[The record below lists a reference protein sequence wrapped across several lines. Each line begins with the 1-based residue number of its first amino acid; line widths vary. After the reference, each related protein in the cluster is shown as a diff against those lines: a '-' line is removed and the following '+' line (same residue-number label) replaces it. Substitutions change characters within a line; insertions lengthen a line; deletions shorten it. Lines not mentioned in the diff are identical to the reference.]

1 MRVCDM
7 SPATASALARLSPNN
22 PARLTFS
29 LIQSPTHPIYEE
41 AADTTWDKD
50 LSAMDIGRSFRRIA
64 LYLRK
69 LAANLLGL
77 FAALPRFFRRLVK
90 WRPGQGGY
98 SPSSENLK
106 VTGRLVI
113 LGIALIVSFY
123 VVGAFMVNTIDT
135 NLDFKPLNA
144 PTAGES
150 QAVAVTTALIEREV
164 NAHGWTAN
172 DPFFKPAALL
182 DNMPNFQQGLVASLA
197 RFSFELTDQ
206 LGRTRGSSQ
215 ADPDLQEASGLLQ
228 YAGDKWLWDPSVSLM
243 PTATSEQQYRK
254 AARALSAYNKRLAT
268 GEAVFERR
276 SDNLLATLDRIA
288 LDIGSSS
295 AVIDTFVG
303 EKSGFPFH
311 RQADDVFYTV
321 KGQSYGYYMILKAL
335 GEDFKDVIKERNL
348 ESSYAEMLRSFQ
360 LTAEMEPLVIMNG
373 VPDSQ
378 IVPCHLCSQGFYLLR
393 GRTQLREITNIL
405 LK

>member
-1 MRVCDM
+1 
-7 SPATASALARLSPNN
+7 
-22 PARLTFS
+22 
-29 LIQSPTHPIYEE
+29 
-41 AADTTWDKD
+41 
-50 LSAMDIGRSFRRIA
+50 MDIGRGIRRIA

-69 LAANLLGL
+69 LGARLLGL
-77 FAALPRFFRRLVK
+77 FAGVPRFFGRLIQ
-90 WRPGQGGY
+90 WRPGKGGY
-98 SPSSENLK
+98 NPSSENLK
-106 VTGRLVI
+106 LTGRLLI
-113 LGIALIVSFY
+113 LGVLLIVSFY

-135 NLDFKPLNA
+135 NLDFKSTNE
-144 PTAGES
+144 PTGGQS
-150 QAVAVTTALIEREV
+150 HAVAITTALIDREV

-182 DNMPNFQQGLVASLA
+182 DNMPNFQQGLIAALA

-254 AARALSAYNKRLAT
+254 AAKALKAYNGRLAT
-268 GEAVFERR
+268 GDAVFERR

-321 KGQSYGYYMILKAL
+321 KGQSYGYYMILRAL

-373 VPDSQ
+373 APDSQ
-378 IVPCHLCSQGFYLLR
+378 IIPCHLCSQGFYLLR